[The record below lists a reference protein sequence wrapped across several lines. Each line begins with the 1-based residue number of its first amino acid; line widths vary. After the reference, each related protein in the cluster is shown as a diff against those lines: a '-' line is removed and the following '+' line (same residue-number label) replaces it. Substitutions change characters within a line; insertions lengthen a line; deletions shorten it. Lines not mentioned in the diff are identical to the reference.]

1 MFILIVM
8 AIYEMESWKVKPG
21 KEHEHEVAMRNWM
34 AWVKEHKDLFPEWK
48 SLRYITK
55 YIAGEETERHVMIWE
70 YDSLASFEEYKARR
84 KDYDGPYA
92 DYKKVDPYYM
102 DVFDHTSMK
111 VEVWKPQDRDLWIE

>member
-1 MFILIVM
+1 M
-8 AIYEMESWKVKPG
+8 AVYEVESWKVKQG
-21 KEHEHEVAMRNWM
+21 REKEHEEALRNWM
-34 AWVKEHKDLFPEWK
+34 TWVKSHGELFPEWK

-70 YDSLASFEEYKARR
+70 YDSLAAFEEYKARR
-84 KDYDGPYA
+84 KDYEGPYA
-92 DYKKVDPYYM
+92 DYKKVDPYHM